1 MTAAKGLGGRGML
14 YTRVV
19 PASLRRNVRPEISM
33 QNTKNS
39 NGMCTM
45 SGPSS
50 RRSLAMLPAASA
62 ALVFLRTIWH
72 RAMSSGAQTG
82 VRTEGKDNGG
92 SVVIAAATAV
102 ASTEA
107 AGFLEG
113 GVPES
118 KAKGG
123 VGDTLDNGGGGNDGS
138 SKRLKGEVKG
148 WNMERGFGFIKPI
161 NGGEDVFCHFS
172 SITEGNVLRE
182 GDMVEYEAEYDDRK
196 GKHSQ
201 RNRAIKVTGGKKVE
215 RS

>member
-1 MTAAKGLGGRGML
+1 MTAAKGLAGRGML
-14 YTRVV
+14 CARVV

-39 NGMCTM
+39 ICMCTM
-45 SGPSS
+45 SGLSS
-50 RRSLAMLPAASA
+50 RRALPVLHAASA
-62 ALVFLRTIWH
+62 ALVLPRTVWH
-72 RAMSSGAQTG
+72 RAMSSG
-82 VRTEGKDNGG
+82 E
-92 SVVIAAATAV
+92 
-102 ASTEA
+102 
-107 AGFLEG
+107 
-113 GVPES
+113 
-118 KAKGG
+118 
-123 VGDTLDNGGGGNDGS
+123 GGGNDGG

-172 SITEGNVLRE
+172 SITDGNGLRE